1 MGIQERMIR
10 VVWTHST
17 LVIQVWL
24 WRERRES
31 MCRSVVLYIFLLC
44 IDENIAKKIECCL
57 LIFVSTFCDLK
68 NIFLLGR
75 SYVCTLNLV
84 FLELRS
90 SLEWSVYL
98 LLQNMWHHFPA
109 RWPCLHM
116 QLKTLTFAFCDLPI
130 GLVLDLCFIFLNIVS
145 CTCTVWWPARMLPA

>member
-1 MGIQERMIR
+1 
-10 VVWTHST
+10 
-17 LVIQVWL
+17 
-24 WRERRES
+24 

-98 LLQNMWHHFPA
+98 LLQNM
-109 RWPCLHM
+109 
-116 QLKTLTFAFCDLPI
+116 
-130 GLVLDLCFIFLNIVS
+130 
-145 CTCTVWWPARMLPA
+145 